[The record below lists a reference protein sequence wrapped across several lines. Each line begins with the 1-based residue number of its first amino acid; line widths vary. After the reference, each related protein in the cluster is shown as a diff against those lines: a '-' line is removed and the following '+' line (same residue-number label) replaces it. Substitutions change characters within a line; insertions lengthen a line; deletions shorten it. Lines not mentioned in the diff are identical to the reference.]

1 MCLAWQ
7 DGKSAVGKQ
16 LVLVLALIQ
25 WHILIDFA
33 LPNIKSD
40 LYVLQFETPCGIN
53 QDVVLC
59 GAIPTL
65 PVALLNALNQ
75 QISAP

>member
-1 MCLAWQ
+1 MGKQVKMGLAWQ

-33 LPNIKSD
+33 LPNVNSR
-40 LYVLQFETPCGIN
+40 LYVLQFETP
-53 QDVVLC
+53 
-59 GAIPTL
+59 
-65 PVALLNALNQ
+65 
-75 QISAP
+75 